1 MASWCCDDS
10 DITSDVMGAG
20 ESREKPLDEDSIVE
34 AALKKEVGLKVF
46 AGFRAKESRLVFL
59 HSDQMSTS
67 PTLFTV
73 LASGKMEGPTRGKPL
88 KPTPEKGLITYPYV
102 QYLVEPEK
110 LANLKELIDTHCVW
124 LDDKAKDDEK
134 KYPLVQVWTVNV
146 NKEFREAF
154 QTMQEENPDPTIFDQ
169 QAVDNLMKT
178 MRELFGADADK
189 VKVQYCSKDTHN
201 VRRTFLGTPG
211 MFAKF
216 FELKGVKESFRITK
230 FEDKKMTVTTL
241 DRNQREGS
249 QTFVFGDDPNEE
261 HVLYKRRGFTD
272 FWCLKTRAQFEMD
285 CKFEGEFT
293 NES

>member
-1 MASWCCDDS
+1 
-10 DITSDVMGAG
+10 MGAG

-201 VRRTFLGTPG
+201 VRRTFLGTPE
-211 MFAKF
+211 MFKIF
-216 FELKGVKESFRITK
+216 FGEKGVKESFGIK
-230 FEDKKMTVTTL
+230 SFVGNIMKVKTL
-241 DRNQREGS
+241 DRNQREGEQS
-249 QTFVFGDDPNEE
+249 FTFGDDPTEE

-272 FWCLKTRAQFEMD
+272 FWCLKTRTQFEKD

-293 NES
+293 NS

>member
-1 MASWCCDDS
+1 
-10 DITSDVMGAG
+10 MGAG

-102 QYLVEPEK
+102 QYLVKPEE
-110 LANLKELIDTHCVW
+110 LANFKELIDTHCVW

-154 QTMQEENPDPTIFDQ
+154 KTMQEENPDPTIFDQ

-201 VRRTFLGTPG
+201 VRRTFLGTPE
-211 MFAKF
+211 MFKTF
-216 FELKGVKESFRITK
+216 FGEKGVKESFGIKTFVGNIMK
-230 FEDKKMTVTTL
+230 VKTL
-241 DRNQREGS
+241 DRNQREGEQS
-249 QTFVFGDDPNEE
+249 FTFGDDPTEE

-272 FWCLKTRAQFEMD
+272 FWCLKTRKQFEQD

-293 NES
+293 NS

>member
-1 MASWCCDDS
+1 
-10 DITSDVMGAG
+10 MGGG
-20 ESREKPLDEDSIVE
+20 ESREKPLDDDSIVE
-34 AALKKEVGLKVF
+34 VALKEDVGLRVF

-67 PTLFTV
+67 PTLYTV
-73 LASGKMEGPTRGKPL
+73 LPSGKMEGPTDGKAL

-102 QYLVEPEK
+102 QHLVNPEK
-110 LANLKELIDTHCVW
+110 LPNLKELIDKTHCVW
-124 LDDKAKDDEK
+124 LDDKAKVEEE

-146 NKEFREAF
+146 NKEFRDVF
-154 QTMQEENPDPTIFDQ
+154 KVMQEENPDPVIFQQ

-201 VRRTFLGTPG
+201 VQRTFLGTPG

-216 FELKGVKESFRITK
+216 FELKGVKESFRITSFDGK
-230 FEDKKMTVTTL
+230 TMKVKTL
-241 DRNQREGS
+241 DGNQREGQ
-249 QTFVFGDDPNEE
+249 QTFVFGDEPTEE
-261 HVLYKRRGFTD
+261 HVLYKRKGFTD
-272 FWCLKTRAQFEMD
+272 FWCLKTRKQFEQD

-293 NES
+293 NS